1 MDENKNS
8 HSTANQE
15 KKSSSFDELSREELI
30 TKCNKLLLIARKA
43 KNSKDEL
50 FEENK
55 QIKEELDKLKQQN
68 EVIQE
73 VVENLTQN
81 KLASANQIE
90 EANKQI
96 SKRDVSIRQLQTK
109 NDEVTIENE
118 SLKRQLQRLTDENES
133 LIEDMQS
140 IESKTSK
147 CDNDEENEKIN
158 KLNEEILSLRTQYEE
173 KCKEISSLKEVI
185 DNKSIKI
192 KNVIQENSELKT
204 SIESSNTPSDEIK
217 VRYEKV
223 LKKLKA
229 YREKLFEVYEQA
241 KLIKAEKS
249 VLLSLTKEYGD
260 YVANWQ
266 KDIANAS
273 TRLVIQL
280 KELNLEIKNK
290 NEEIK
295 KLEEALEAAKV
306 QNSNEKEIGEMKQQ
320 IETLNETIKA
330 KDKLLDEEKE
340 AQKKLKQSMKKP
352 SVLDLEIEAF
362 EKTLDETNK
371 KLETK
376 KKQVVELED
385 TISIQNET
393 INSFKSQIA
402 SLEENL
408 ESEKAHSVDIKKNLD
423 NQLNL
428 LRKTEHERTESNLQY
443 DLLTK
448 NYESLKLENNEVK
461 LEMAKTVGEMEKR
474 YQSLESERNELL
486 KNISF
491 LESEVE
497 KFKKLSS
504 AHEKEIEDI
513 RSEFVSYKVRAQSV
527 LRQNQTK
534 DLGKEH
540 ELQDEV
546 VILKTSLENFKE
558 SNHKINSEL
567 EALKKN
573 YNSLVEDKT
582 RLQGRCK
589 DLLSTLE
596 KQSEEVLD
604 ESRKRNQEH
613 DESIKAYQLQID
625 TLNTFYKKRIQ
636 DLEESKQNSILELQD
651 KISILERNSA
661 QNASMTSSSEAVLIP
676 KTDDQKLSNMLDL
689 MDREVEGS
697 EDQSSQS
704 MTYSHFHNKRKISR
718 GRDLIPLDELL
729 NSSFDDNYNE
739 MNEETISNYSSP
751 SELLEQ
757 TKTRLQKE
765 ESRVVHL
772 TTLLADSEKDLARM
786 QQLNEML
793 KEEVRRHQRSIEREQ
808 HIQNSE
814 YLKNIIIKFVT
825 LNNGDEK
832 QRLIPVL
839 NTILK
844 LSSDELQVLQNSCKS
859 GWALWTK

>member
-1 MDENKNS
+1 M
-8 HSTANQE
+8 
-15 KKSSSFDELSREELI
+15 FIFL
-30 TKCNKLLLIARKA
+30 
-43 KNSKDEL
+43 EL

-55 QIKEELDKLKQQN
+55 QMKEELDKLKDQN
-68 EVIQE
+68 GVMQE

-81 KLASANQIE
+81 KLTSANQIE

-96 SKRDVSIRQLQTK
+96 AKKDVSIQQLQTK
-109 NDEVTIENE
+109 NDEVMIENE
-118 SLKRQLQRLTDENES
+118 SLKRQLQRLTDENDS
-133 LIEDMQS
+133 LIDDMQA
-140 IESKTSK
+140 IESKSSK
-147 CDNDEENEKIN
+147 CDSEEENEKIN
-158 KLNEEILSLRTQYEE
+158 KLNEEILSLKTQYDE
-173 KCKEISSLKEVI
+173 KCNEISSLNEMI
-185 DNKSIKI
+185 DNNSIKI
-192 KNVIQENSELKT
+192 KNLIQENSELKT
-204 SIESSNTPSDEIK
+204 SIESSNTPSDEVK

-229 YREKLFEVYEQA
+229 YREKLFEIYEQA
-241 KLIKAEKS
+241 KLIKAEKG

-260 YVANWQ
+260 YIANWQ

-295 KLEEALEAAKV
+295 KLEEALEAAKG
-306 QNSNEKEIGEMKQQ
+306 QNSNETVIDEMKQQ
-320 IETLNETIKA
+320 IETLNETIKT
-330 KDKLLDEEKE
+330 KDKLIEEEKE

-352 SVLDLEIEAF
+352 SVLDLELEAF

-371 KLETK
+371 KLEAK

-385 TISIQNET
+385 TISLQNET
-393 INSFKSQIA
+393 INSFKSQIR

-408 ESEKAHSVDIKKNLD
+408 ESEKAHSVEIKKNLD
-423 NQLNL
+423 MQLNL

-461 LEMAKTVGEMEKR
+461 LEMANTVGEMEKR

-497 KFKKLSS
+497 KFKKSS
-504 AHEKEIEDI
+504 STHEKEIEDI

-527 LRQNQTK
+527 LRQNQSK
-534 DLGKEH
+534 DLGKEQ

-546 VILKTSLENFKE
+546 VMLKTSLENFKE
-558 SNHKINSEL
+558 SNHKLNNEL
-567 EALKKN
+567 ESLKKN

-582 RLQGRCK
+582 RLQARYK
-589 DLLSTLE
+589 DVLSTLE
-596 KQSEEVLD
+596 KQSEEVLE

-651 KISILERNSA
+651 RISTLERNST
-661 QNASMTSSSEAVLIP
+661 QNASMSSSSEAVLTP
-676 KTDDQKLSNMLDL
+676 RTDDQKLSNMLDL

-704 MTYSHFHNKRKISR
+704 MTYSHFHTKRKISR
-718 GRDLIPLDELL
+718 GRDLMPLDELL
-729 NSSFDDNYNE
+729 NSSFDDNSNE
-739 MNEETISNYSSP
+739 LNEETLSNYSSP

-757 TKTRLQKE
+757 TRSKLQKE
-765 ESRVVHL
+765 ESRVTHL

-825 LNNGDEK
+825 LNNSDEK